1 MPASAAQPIEH
12 KELKEAETMNNA
24 DLFAQTSRHPAFAEC
39 AANLTDMLRGLMIR
53 WETLDFTA
61 TANCLD
67 LDARMQA
74 WQDAG
79 AEELL
84 PRAYERQ

>member
-1 MPASAAQPIEH
+1 MSAPHAAHPTEHNQEAQ
-12 KELKEAETMNNA
+12 TMNNA
-24 DLFAQTSRHPAFAEC
+24 ELFAQTGRHPAFAEC
-39 AANLTDMLRGLMIR
+39 AANLTDLLRGLMIR

-74 WQDAG
+74 WQDVG
-79 AEELL
+79 ADELL
-84 PRAYERQ
+84 PRGYQRQ